1 MDHLGAPDLVRA
13 AFAQAE
19 QAGGVV
25 YLAVEQDDRV
35 DTGIAQCAGWLHWRE
50 GLELGTDVRRGVAQD
65 PVLAIVRQCN
75 GGLGTRCGAQGAIA
89 VALAVGA
96 IAVPL
101 RKPAT
106 GGGTENLDVHGCS
119 LSENRCQKRKR
130 PGGPRRLIAA
140 MLSGWRS
147 TWSLRSRYAGQCKQ
161 VWSTWAFSFRMGL
174 GGQLLVW
181 RRLGEEVPL
190 TEIALSYKKNLYRK
204 VNYSKSAVAVSVTIR
219 LGSVPTGI
227 RRRGVGQAHPAMLG
241 CQQGLPE
248 PIQMHLLCRQDR
260 PP

>member
-1 MDHLGAPDLVRA
+1 MAEHGEQRETGGQVLVDHLGAPDLVRA

-50 GLELGTDVRRGVAQD
+50 GLELGTYVRRGVAQD

-101 RKPAT
+101 RKPPPAA
-106 GGGTENLDVHGCS
+106 EPRIWMYMAALYPK
-119 LSENRCQKRKR
+119 NRCQKTQT
-130 PGGPRRLIAA
+130 PRRTEA
-140 MLSGWRS
+140 SDRS
-147 TWSLRSRYAGQCKQ
+147 DA
-161 VWSTWAFSFRMGL
+161 
-174 GGQLLVW
+174 
-181 RRLGEEVPL
+181 
-190 TEIALSYKKNLYRK
+190 
-204 VNYSKSAVAVSVTIR
+204 
-219 LGSVPTGI
+219 
-227 RRRGVGQAHPAMLG
+227 
-241 CQQGLPE
+241 
-248 PIQMHLLCRQDR
+248 
-260 PP
+260 